1 MNKRA
6 LAGLALVALA
16 VVSLQ
21 AVIPQK
27 WELRSFEE
35 FLNGKFDG
43 ISVSSDGWLTL
54 APKEDRIE
62 GPAEE
67 FYLSLLS
74 ATDGTLYLGTGHG
87 GKIYKIDRN
96 NKFELYAQVPEMD
109 VICLAMDRKGVL
121 YAGSSPNGK
130 VYKISEK
137 GKAEVFFDP
146 QEKYVWDLQ
155 FRDDGNLLVAVGES
169 GGIYEV
175 NPQGEGTQILKTEEN
190 HILCLR
196 FDKNGDILAGSA
208 GGGIV
213 YRLAKGGKA
222 SVLFESPYEEVRSL
236 ALDGEGRI
244 YAAAGGTPAKPKKEE
259 AAGPAKPDAAVTITV
274 SPGGSDVLG
283 LFSAS
288 PKDPSA
294 LYEISPEGLAKKLW
308 NSTDELIY
316 SLFWD
321 EPEKKLVFGTGSK
334 GRVYSVNRDAKASLL
349 FQVDSEQ
356 VYDFLPL
363 NQKTFIL
370 SNNPCRLSVLY
381 PEQRYSGE
389 YLSSVLDTKTVSSW
403 GRIGWLAEV
412 RQGTTLQ
419 FQTRSGNSN
428 ETNQTWSD
436 WSPPYQKG
444 DEQILSPKARYLQLK
459 ILMKTQSGKTTPLL
473 QRAGLFFLQANIAPE
488 ITRLEFLPVNEV
500 YLKLPEQDD
509 VIWGAEKSV
518 SEKSSK
524 KDEPKAVLVSRKVER
539 KGFQTLVWESNDE
552 NNDSLV
558 YTLFIKKEDEAQWR
572 PLKNKWTDSIFAF
585 DTLSYPDGV
594 YFLKLVASD
603 LPSNPPARELQS
615 EKTSQPLVI
624 DNSLPEIKNFVATKT
639 PNTLEVSFLTEDSF
653 SHIQEVKILVRP
665 DDWRVVF
672 PLDGICDS
680 KQESFKVSL
689 KLDPNSDNLVTVMA
703 RDSHG
708 NVGVYR
714 QPL

>member
-1 MNKRA
+1 MSKRA

-603 LPSNPPARELQS
+603 LPSNPPAMELQS

>member
-1 MNKRA
+1 
-6 LAGLALVALA
+6 
-16 VVSLQ
+16 
-21 AVIPQK
+21 
-27 WELRSFEE
+27 
-35 FLNGKFDG
+35 
-43 ISVSSDGWLTL
+43 
-54 APKEDRIE
+54 
-62 GPAEE
+62 
-67 FYLSLLS
+67 
-74 ATDGTLYLGTGHG
+74 
-87 GKIYKIDRN
+87 
-96 NKFELYAQVPEMD
+96 
-109 VICLAMDRKGVL
+109 
-121 YAGSSPNGK
+121 
-130 VYKISEK
+130 
-137 GKAEVFFDP
+137 
-146 QEKYVWDLQ
+146 
-155 FRDDGNLLVAVGES
+155 
-169 GGIYEV
+169 
-175 NPQGEGTQILKTEEN
+175 
-190 HILCLR
+190 
-196 FDKNGDILAGSA
+196 
-208 GGGIV
+208 
-213 YRLAKGGKA
+213 
-222 SVLFESPYEEVRSL
+222 VRSL

-259 AAGPAKPDAAVTITV
+259 AAGPAKPDAAVMITV

-283 LFSAS
+283 LLSAS

-308 NSTDELIY
+308 NSNDELIY

-356 VYDFLPL
+356 VYDFLPV